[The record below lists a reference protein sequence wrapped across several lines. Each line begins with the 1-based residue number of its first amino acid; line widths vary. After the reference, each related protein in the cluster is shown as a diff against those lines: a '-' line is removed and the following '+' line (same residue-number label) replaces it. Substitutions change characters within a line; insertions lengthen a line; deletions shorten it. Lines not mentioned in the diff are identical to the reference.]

1 MMYKIIIINQNKLYG
16 GNKMEKDTNEIN
28 VLDELNKGACMGMDA
43 IHFILNKVQDDALK
57 QELSNQYDKYQEISN
72 KICELYPE
80 YKNDKPHET
89 NAINKAMTWY
99 GIEMKTLTDDSTSK
113 IAELLLQG
121 TNMGIIE
128 GRKLLN
134 HKKTDS
140 KVHQLVQEYVDMQE
154 SAVEKL
160 KKFL

>member
-1 MMYKIIIINQNKLYG
+1 MKEEQI
-16 GNKMEKDTNEIN
+16 EVN
-28 VLDELNKGACMGMDA
+28 VLDELNKGTCMGRDA
-43 IHFILNKVQDDALK
+43 IHFILDKVSNAELK
-57 QELSNQYDKYQEISN
+57 EELTKQYDKYKEISD

-80 YKNDKPHET
+80 YSSGDPHET
-89 NAINKAMTWY
+89 NAMNKFMTWS
-99 GIEMKTLTDDSTSK
+99 GVEMKTMMDDSSSK

-134 HKKTDS
+134 HKDTDLE
-140 KVHQLVQEYVDMQE
+140 VHKLIQEYVKFQE
-154 SAVEKL
+154 EAFEKL